1 MGEELNLEE
10 TLGVESLDHHGEMS
24 HLFSSAWKESS
35 RVQLLTLG
43 SAPFISGSDRI
54 K

>member
-10 TLGVESLDHHGEMS
+10 TLGVVDHHGEMS
-24 HLFSSAWKESS
+24 HLFSSAWQESS